1 MGKNNLKNT
10 DFLEKREKITS
21 KTVKITDFYYLCTII
36 KQCQAKL
43 SNARLCQAIH
53 LSIMNIS
60 LRSMKAKNSIRT
72 KLRRLGFSLLK
83 RESNYLDRQ
92 RQWLLVCFAVM
103 LSLGILSNI
112 LGVSGA
118 FDPFFTASNIVFLV
132 VVVSS
137 FAAYLLGKIGVV
149 KGITFL
155 AVATQVFIGMDILY
169 SAFVPTLKDNTMVI
183 LINMLILAGNMFFSL
198 AAYQAR
204 LTRWLVGIALGVYLV
219 CVIVTGN
226 ESLRNYFFMMLL
238 ILLFISVLSLGIARN
253 GEYLVNANKILQREE
268 KELLQVLR
276 INKKQIKAY
285 VALAKERHDVKL
297 TEHLLDLL
305 GEASQKN
312 VIDNVLQYIQTRELS
327 KQNLERVFPELS
339 SSEREICYLILQNKK
354 LSEIGILLNKTE
366 SNITTQRGNI
376 RKKLGMNPSDNL
388 QKVLEKRI
396 RE

>member
-1 MGKNNLKNT
+1 
-10 DFLEKREKITS
+10 
-21 KTVKITDFYYLCTII
+21 
-36 KQCQAKL
+36 
-43 SNARLCQAIH
+43 
-53 LSIMNIS
+53 
-60 LRSMKAKNSIRT
+60 MKAKNSIRT
-72 KLRRLGFSLLK
+72 KLRRLEFSLLK

-103 LSLGILSNI
+103 LYLGILSNI
-112 LGVSGA
+112 LGLSGA

-285 VALAKERHDVKL
+285 VALAKERHDVKQ
-297 TEHLLDLL
+297 TEHLL

>member
-1 MGKNNLKNT
+1 MGKTTLKNT
-10 DFLEKREKITS
+10 DFLGKREKITS
-21 KTVKITDFYYLCTII
+21 KAVKITVFYYLCTVMQSNA
-36 KQCQAKL
+36 KQCK
-43 SNARLCQAIH
+43 AIH

-137 FAAYLLGKIGVV
+137 FTAYLLGKIGVV

-268 KELLQVLR
+268 EELLQVLR

-285 VALAKERHDVKL
+285 VALAKERHDVKQ

-354 LSEIGILLNKTE
+354 LAEICVLLNKTE

-376 RKKLGMNPSDNL
+376 RKKLGMLPSDNL
-388 QKVLEKRI
+388 QKVLENRI
-396 RE
+396 RK

>member
-1 MGKNNLKNT
+1 MGKTTLKNT
-10 DFLEKREKITS
+10 DFLGKREKITS
-21 KTVKITDFYYLCTII
+21 KAVKITDFYYLCTVMLSKA
-36 KQCQAKL
+36 KQCK
-43 SNARLCQAIH
+43 AIR

-72 KLRRLGFSLLK
+72 KLRRLGLSLLK

-268 KELLQVLR
+268 EELLQVLR

-285 VALAKERHDVKL
+285 VALAKERHDVKQ

>member
-1 MGKNNLKNT
+1 MGKTTLKNT
-10 DFLEKREKITS
+10 DFLGKREKITS
-21 KTVKITDFYYLCTII
+21 KAVKITDFYYLCTVMLSKA
-36 KQCQAKL
+36 KQCK
-43 SNARLCQAIH
+43 AIH

-112 LGVSGA
+112 LGLSGA
-118 FDPFFTASNIVFLV
+118 FDPFFTASNIVFLI

-149 KGITFL
+149 RGIALL

-204 LTRWLVGIALGVYLV
+204 LTRWLVAIALGVYLV
-219 CVIVTGN
+219 CVVVTGN

-268 KELLQVLR
+268 EELLQVLR

-285 VALAKERHDVKL
+285 VALAKERHDVKQ

-376 RKKLGMNPSDNL
+376 RKKLRMNPSDNL

>member
-10 DFLEKREKITS
+10 DFLGKREKITS
-21 KTVKITDFYYLCTII
+21 KAVKITDFYYLCTVMLSKA
-36 KQCQAKL
+36 KQCK
-43 SNARLCQAIH
+43 AIR

-60 LRSMKAKNSIRT
+60 LRSMKEKNSIRT
-72 KLRRLGFSLLK
+72 KLRRLGLSLLK

-268 KELLQVLR
+268 EELLQVLR

>member
-1 MGKNNLKNT
+1 MGKTTLKNT
-10 DFLEKREKITS
+10 DFLGKREKITS
-21 KTVKITDFYYLCTII
+21 KAVKITNFYYLCTVMLSKA
-36 KQCQAKL
+36 KQCK
-43 SNARLCQAIH
+43 AIR

-72 KLRRLGFSLLK
+72 KLRRLEFSLLK

-103 LSLGILSNI
+103 LYLGILSNI
-112 LGVSGA
+112 LGLSGA

-268 KELLQVLR
+268 EELLQVLR

-305 GEASQKN
+305 GETSQKN

>member
-10 DFLEKREKITS
+10 DFLGKREKITS
-21 KTVKITDFYYLCTII
+21 KAVKIPVFYYLCMVMLSKA
-36 KQCQAKL
+36 KQCKAM
-43 SNARLCQAIH
+43 H

-268 KELLQVLR
+268 EELLQVLR

>member
-1 MGKNNLKNT
+1 MGKNTLKNT
-10 DFLEKREKITS
+10 DFLRKREKITS
-21 KTVKITDFYYLCTII
+21 KAVKIPVFYYLCMVMLSKA
-36 KQCQAKL
+36 KQCK
-43 SNARLCQAIH
+43 AIH

-60 LRSMKAKNSIRT
+60 LRSMKEKNSIRT

-268 KELLQVLR
+268 EELLQVLR

>member
-1 MGKNNLKNT
+1 
-10 DFLEKREKITS
+10 
-21 KTVKITDFYYLCTII
+21 
-36 KQCQAKL
+36 
-43 SNARLCQAIH
+43 
-53 LSIMNIS
+53 
-60 LRSMKAKNSIRT
+60 MKAKNSIRT

-112 LGVSGA
+112 LGLSGA
-118 FDPFFTASNIVFLV
+118 FDPFFTASNIVFLI

-149 KGITFL
+149 RGIAFL

-204 LTRWLVGIALGVYLV
+204 LTRWLVAIALGVYLV
-219 CVIVTGN
+219 CVVVTGN

-268 KELLQVLR
+268 EELLQVLR

-285 VALAKERHDVKL
+285 VALAKERHNVKQ

-354 LSEIGILLNKTE
+354 LAEICVLLNKTE

-376 RKKLGMNPSDNL
+376 RKKLGMLPSDNL
-388 QKVLEKRI
+388 QKVLENRI
-396 RE
+396 RK

>member
-1 MGKNNLKNT
+1 MEKNNLKNT
-10 DFLEKREKITS
+10 DFLGKREKITS
-21 KTVKITDFYYLCTII
+21 KAVKITDFYYLCTVMLSKA
-36 KQCQAKL
+36 KQCK
-43 SNARLCQAIH
+43 AIR

-72 KLRRLGFSLLK
+72 KLRRLEFSLLK
-83 RESNYLDRQ
+83 RESNYLDHQ

-103 LSLGILSNI
+103 LYLGILSNI
-112 LGVSGA
+112 LGLSGA

-268 KELLQVLR
+268 EELLQVLR

-285 VALAKERHDVKL
+285 VALAKERHDVKQ

>member
-1 MGKNNLKNT
+1 
-10 DFLEKREKITS
+10 
-21 KTVKITDFYYLCTII
+21 
-36 KQCQAKL
+36 
-43 SNARLCQAIH
+43 
-53 LSIMNIS
+53 
-60 LRSMKAKNSIRT
+60 MKAKNSIRT
-72 KLRRLGFSLLK
+72 KLRRLEFSLLK

-103 LSLGILSNI
+103 LYLGILSNI
-112 LGVSGA
+112 LGLSGA

-149 KGITFL
+149 KGIIFL

-268 KELLQVLR
+268 EELLQVLR

-285 VALAKERHDVKL
+285 VALAKERHDVKQ

-376 RKKLGMNPSDNL
+376 RKKLRMNPSDNL

>member
-1 MGKNNLKNT
+1 
-10 DFLEKREKITS
+10 
-21 KTVKITDFYYLCTII
+21 
-36 KQCQAKL
+36 
-43 SNARLCQAIH
+43 
-53 LSIMNIS
+53 
-60 LRSMKAKNSIRT
+60 MKAKNSIRT
-72 KLRRLGFSLLK
+72 KLRRLEFSLLK

-103 LSLGILSNI
+103 LYLGILSNI
-112 LGVSGA
+112 LGLSGA

-183 LINMLILAGNMFFSL
+183 LINMLILSGNMFFSL

-285 VALAKERHDVKL
+285 VALAKERHDVKQ
-297 TEHLLDLL
+297 TEHLL

>member
-1 MGKNNLKNT
+1 MGKTTLKNT
-10 DFLEKREKITS
+10 DFLGKREKITS
-21 KTVKITDFYYLCTII
+21 KAVKITDFYYLCTVM
-36 KQCQAKL
+36 L
-43 SNARLCQAIH
+43 SNAKQCKAIH

-72 KLRRLGFSLLK
+72 KLRRLGLSLLK
-83 RESNYLDRQ
+83 RESNYLDCQ

-268 KELLQVLR
+268 EELLQVLR

-285 VALAKERHDVKL
+285 VALAKERHDVKQ

>member
-1 MGKNNLKNT
+1 MGKTTLKNT
-10 DFLEKREKITS
+10 DFLGKREKITS
-21 KTVKITDFYYLCTII
+21 KAVKITDFYYLCTVMLSKA
-36 KQCQAKL
+36 KQCK
-43 SNARLCQAIH
+43 AIH

-72 KLRRLGFSLLK
+72 KLRRLGLSLLK

-268 KELLQVLR
+268 EELLQVLR

-285 VALAKERHDVKL
+285 VALAKERHDVKQ

-376 RKKLGMNPSDNL
+376 RKKLRMNPSDNL

>member
-1 MGKNNLKNT
+1 MGKTTLKNT
-10 DFLEKREKITS
+10 DFLGKREKITS
-21 KTVKITDFYYLCTII
+21 KAVKITDFYYLCTVMLSKA
-36 KQCQAKL
+36 KQCK
-43 SNARLCQAIH
+43 AIH

-112 LGVSGA
+112 LGLSGA

-137 FAAYLLGKIGVV
+137 FAAYLLGKIGVM
-149 KGITFL
+149 KGIAFL

-268 KELLQVLR
+268 EELLQVLR

-285 VALAKERHDVKL
+285 VALAKERHDVKQ

>member
-1 MGKNNLKNT
+1 
-10 DFLEKREKITS
+10 
-21 KTVKITDFYYLCTII
+21 
-36 KQCQAKL
+36 
-43 SNARLCQAIH
+43 
-53 LSIMNIS
+53 
-60 LRSMKAKNSIRT
+60 MKAKNSIRT
-72 KLRRLGFSLLK
+72 KLRRLEFSLLK

-103 LSLGILSNI
+103 LYLGILSNI
-112 LGVSGA
+112 LGLSGA

-155 AVATQVFIGMDILY
+155 AVATQVFIDILY

-268 KELLQVLR
+268 EELLQVLR

-285 VALAKERHDVKL
+285 VALAKERHDVKQ

>member
-10 DFLEKREKITS
+10 DFLGKREKITS
-21 KTVKITDFYYLCTII
+21 KAVKIPVFYYLCMVMLSKA
-36 KQCQAKL
+36 KQCKAM
-43 SNARLCQAIH
+43 H

-60 LRSMKAKNSIRT
+60 LRSMKEKNSIRT

-285 VALAKERHDVKL
+285 VALAKERHDVKQ

-354 LSEIGILLNKTE
+354 LSEIGILLNKIE

>member
-1 MGKNNLKNT
+1 MGKNTLKNT
-10 DFLEKREKITS
+10 DFLGKREKRTS
-21 KTVKITDFYYLCTII
+21 KAVKIPVFYYLCMVMLSKA
-36 KQCQAKL
+36 KQCK
-43 SNARLCQAIH
+43 AIH

-60 LRSMKAKNSIRT
+60 LRSMKEKNSIRT

-103 LSLGILSNI
+103 LYLGILSNI
-112 LGVSGA
+112 LGLSGA

-268 KELLQVLR
+268 EELLQVLR

-285 VALAKERHDVKL
+285 VALAKERHDVKQ

>member
-1 MGKNNLKNT
+1 MRKTTLKNT
-10 DFLEKREKITS
+10 DFLGKREKITS
-21 KTVKITDFYYLCTII
+21 KAVKITDFYYLCTVMLSKA
-36 KQCQAKL
+36 KQCK
-43 SNARLCQAIH
+43 AIH

-112 LGVSGA
+112 LGLSGA
-118 FDPFFTASNIVFLV
+118 FDPFFTASNIVFLI

-149 KGITFL
+149 KGIAFL
-155 AVATQVFIGMDILY
+155 AVATQVFIGLDILY
-169 SAFVPTLKDNTMVI
+169 SAFVPSLKDNTMVI

-204 LTRWLVGIALGVYLV
+204 LTRWLVAIAFGVYLV

-226 ESLRNYFFMMLL
+226 ESLRNYFFMLML
-238 ILLFISVLSLGIARN
+238 IMLFISLLSLSIARN
-253 GEYLVNANKILQREE
+253 GEYLVNVNKILQREE
-268 KELLQVLR
+268 EELLQVLR
-276 INKKQIKAY
+276 INKRQVKAY
-285 VALAKERHDVKL
+285 VALAKEKHDVKL

-327 KQNLERVFPELS
+327 MQNLERVFPELS

-354 LSEIGILLNKTE
+354 LSEICVLLNKTE

>member
-1 MGKNNLKNT
+1 MGKNTLKNT
-10 DFLEKREKITS
+10 DFLGKREKITS
-21 KTVKITDFYYLCTII
+21 KAVKITDFYYLCTVMLSKA
-36 KQCQAKL
+36 KQCK
-43 SNARLCQAIH
+43 AIH

-103 LSLGILSNI
+103 LYLGILSNI
-112 LGVSGA
+112 LGLSGA

-268 KELLQVLR
+268 EELLQVLR

-285 VALAKERHDVKL
+285 VALAKERHDVKQ

>member
-1 MGKNNLKNT
+1 MGKNTLKNT
-10 DFLEKREKITS
+10 DFLGKREKITS
-21 KTVKITDFYYLCTII
+21 KAVKITDFYYLCTVMLSKA
-36 KQCQAKL
+36 KQCK
-43 SNARLCQAIH
+43 AIH

-60 LRSMKAKNSIRT
+60 LRSMKEKNSIRT

-268 KELLQVLR
+268 EELLQVLR

-376 RKKLGMNPSDNL
+376 RKKLRMNPSDNL

>member
-1 MGKNNLKNT
+1 MGKTTLKNT
-10 DFLEKREKITS
+10 DFLGKREKITS
-21 KTVKITDFYYLCTII
+21 KAVKITDFYYLCTVMLSKA
-36 KQCQAKL
+36 KQCK
-43 SNARLCQAIH
+43 AIR

-72 KLRRLGFSLLK
+72 KLRRLGLSLLK

-103 LSLGILSNI
+103 LYLGILSNI

-268 KELLQVLR
+268 EELLQVLR

>member
-1 MGKNNLKNT
+1 MGKNTLKNT
-10 DFLEKREKITS
+10 DFLGKREKITS
-21 KTVKITDFYYLCTII
+21 KAVKITDFYYLCTVMLSKA
-36 KQCQAKL
+36 KQCK
-43 SNARLCQAIH
+43 AIH

-268 KELLQVLR
+268 EELLQVLR

-285 VALAKERHDVKL
+285 VSLAKERHNVKQ

-354 LSEIGILLNKTE
+354 LAEICVLLNKTE

>member
-1 MGKNNLKNT
+1 
-10 DFLEKREKITS
+10 
-21 KTVKITDFYYLCTII
+21 
-36 KQCQAKL
+36 
-43 SNARLCQAIH
+43 
-53 LSIMNIS
+53 
-60 LRSMKAKNSIRT
+60 
-72 KLRRLGFSLLK
+72 
-83 RESNYLDRQ
+83 
-92 RQWLLVCFAVM
+92 
-103 LSLGILSNI
+103 
-112 LGVSGA
+112 
-118 FDPFFTASNIVFLV
+118 
-132 VVVSS
+132 
-137 FAAYLLGKIGVV
+137 
-149 KGITFL
+149 
-155 AVATQVFIGMDILY
+155 
-169 SAFVPTLKDNTMVI
+169 
-183 LINMLILAGNMFFSL
+183 MLILAGNMFFSL

-268 KELLQVLR
+268 EELLQVLR

-285 VALAKERHDVKL
+285 VALAKERHDVKQ
-297 TEHLLDLL
+297 TEHLKL
-305 GEASQKN
+305 GKQHGTYRAVNACAILGTVDFE
-312 VIDNVLQYIQTRELS
+312 LQYIQTRELS

-354 LSEIGILLNKTE
+354 LSEIGILLNKKE

>member
-1 MGKNNLKNT
+1 MGKNTLKNT
-10 DFLEKREKITS
+10 DFLGKREKITS
-21 KTVKITDFYYLCTII
+21 KAVKITDFYYLCTVMLSKA
-36 KQCQAKL
+36 KQCK
-43 SNARLCQAIH
+43 AIH

-60 LRSMKAKNSIRT
+60 LRSMKEKNSIRT

-268 KELLQVLR
+268 EELLQVLR

-285 VALAKERHDVKL
+285 VALAKERHDVKQ

>member
-1 MGKNNLKNT
+1 MGKNTLKNT
-10 DFLEKREKITS
+10 DFLGKREKITS
-21 KTVKITDFYYLCTII
+21 KAVKIPVFYYLCTVMLSKA
-36 KQCQAKL
+36 KQCK
-43 SNARLCQAIH
+43 AIR

-72 KLRRLGFSLLK
+72 KLRRLEFSLLK

-103 LSLGILSNI
+103 LYLGILSNI
-112 LGVSGA
+112 LGLSGA

-268 KELLQVLR
+268 EELLQVLR

>member
-10 DFLEKREKITS
+10 DFLGKREKITS
-21 KTVKITDFYYLCTII
+21 KAVKIPVFYYLCMVMLSKA
-36 KQCQAKL
+36 KQCKAM
-43 SNARLCQAIH
+43 H

-60 LRSMKAKNSIRT
+60 LRSMKEKNSIRT

>member
-1 MGKNNLKNT
+1 
-10 DFLEKREKITS
+10 
-21 KTVKITDFYYLCTII
+21 
-36 KQCQAKL
+36 
-43 SNARLCQAIH
+43 
-53 LSIMNIS
+53 
-60 LRSMKAKNSIRT
+60 MKAKNSIRT

-112 LGVSGA
+112 LGLSGA
-118 FDPFFTASNIVFLV
+118 FDPFFTASNIVFLIV
-132 VVVSS
+132 VESS

-149 KGITFL
+149 RGIALL

-204 LTRWLVGIALGVYLV
+204 LTRWLVAIALGVYLV
-219 CVIVTGN
+219 CVVVTGN

-268 KELLQVLR
+268 EELLQVLR

-285 VALAKERHDVKL
+285 VALAKERHNVKQ

-388 QKVLEKRI
+388 QKVLENRI
-396 RE
+396 RK

>member
-1 MGKNNLKNT
+1 MGKNTLKNT
-10 DFLEKREKITS
+10 DFLGKREKRTS
-21 KTVKITDFYYLCTII
+21 KAVKIPVFYYLCMVMLSKA
-36 KQCQAKL
+36 KQCK
-43 SNARLCQAIH
+43 AIH

-60 LRSMKAKNSIRT
+60 LRSMKEKNSIRT

-268 KELLQVLR
+268 EELLQVLR

-285 VALAKERHDVKL
+285 VALAKERHDVKQ

>member
-10 DFLEKREKITS
+10 DFLGKREKITS
-21 KTVKITDFYYLCTII
+21 KAVKITDFYYLCTVMLSKA
-36 KQCQAKL
+36 KQCK
-43 SNARLCQAIH
+43 AIH

-268 KELLQVLR
+268 EELLQVLR

-285 VALAKERHDVKL
+285 VALAKERHDVKQ

>member
-1 MGKNNLKNT
+1 MGKTTLKNT
-10 DFLEKREKITS
+10 DFLGKREKITS
-21 KTVKITDFYYLCTII
+21 KAVKITDFYYLCTVMLSKA
-36 KQCQAKL
+36 KQCKAM
-43 SNARLCQAIH
+43 H

-268 KELLQVLR
+268 EELLQVLR

>member
-1 MGKNNLKNT
+1 MGKTTLKNT
-10 DFLEKREKITS
+10 DFLGKREKITS
-21 KTVKITDFYYLCTII
+21 KAVKITDFYYLCTVMLSKA
-36 KQCQAKL
+36 KQCK
-43 SNARLCQAIH
+43 AIH

-112 LGVSGA
+112 LGLSGA
-118 FDPFFTASNIVFLV
+118 FDPFFTASNIVFLI

-149 KGITFL
+149 KGIAFL
-155 AVATQVFIGMDILY
+155 AVATQVFIGLDILY
-169 SAFVPTLKDNTMVI
+169 SAFVPSLKDNTMVI

-204 LTRWLVGIALGVYLV
+204 LTRWLVAIALGVYLV

-226 ESLRNYFFMMLL
+226 ESLRNYFFMLML
-238 ILLFISVLSLGIARN
+238 IMLFISLLSLSIARN
-253 GEYLVNANKILQREE
+253 GEYLVNVNKILQREE
-268 KELLQVLR
+268 EELLQVLR
-276 INKKQIKAY
+276 INKRQVKAY
-285 VALAKERHDVKL
+285 VALAKEKHDVKL

-327 KQNLERVFPELS
+327 MQNLERVFPELS

-354 LSEIGILLNKTE
+354 LSEICVLLNKTE

>member
-1 MGKNNLKNT
+1 MGKTTLKNT
-10 DFLEKREKITS
+10 DFLGKREKITS
-21 KTVKITDFYYLCTII
+21 KAVKIPVFYYLCTVMLSKA
-36 KQCQAKL
+36 KQCK
-43 SNARLCQAIH
+43 AIR

-72 KLRRLGFSLLK
+72 KLRRLGLSLLK

-103 LSLGILSNI
+103 LYLGILSNI
-112 LGVSGA
+112 LGLSGA

-268 KELLQVLR
+268 EELLQVLR

-285 VALAKERHDVKL
+285 VALAKERHDVKQ

-339 SSEREICYLILQNKK
+339 SSEREICFLILQNKK

>member
-1 MGKNNLKNT
+1 M
-10 DFLEKREKITS
+10 EE
-21 KTVKITDFYYLCTII
+21 
-36 KQCQAKL
+36 
-43 SNARLCQAIH
+43 
-53 LSIMNIS
+53 
-60 LRSMKAKNSIRT
+60 KNSIRT
-72 KLRRLGFSLLK
+72 RLRRLGFYLLK

-112 LGVSGA
+112 LGLSGA

-149 KGITFL
+149 KGIAFL
-155 AVATQVFIGMDILY
+155 AVATQVFIGLDILY
-169 SAFVPTLKDNTMVI
+169 SAFVPSLKDNTMVI

-204 LTRWLVGIALGVYLV
+204 LTRWLVAIALGVYLV

-226 ESLRNYFFMMLL
+226 ESLRNYFLML
-238 ILLFISVLSLGIARN
+238 IMLFISLLSLSIARN
-253 GEYLVNANKILQREE
+253 GEYLVNVNKILQREE
-268 KELLQVLR
+268 EELLQVLR
-276 INKKQIKAY
+276 INKRQVKAY
-285 VALAKERHDVKL
+285 VALAKEKHDVKL

-327 KQNLERVFPELS
+327 MQNLERVFPELS
-339 SSEREICYLILQNKK
+339 FSEREICYLILQNKK
-354 LSEIGILLNKTE
+354 LSEICVLLNKTE

>member
-1 MGKNNLKNT
+1 
-10 DFLEKREKITS
+10 
-21 KTVKITDFYYLCTII
+21 
-36 KQCQAKL
+36 
-43 SNARLCQAIH
+43 
-53 LSIMNIS
+53 
-60 LRSMKAKNSIRT
+60 MKAKNSIRT
-72 KLRRLGFSLLK
+72 KLRRLRFFLLK
-83 RESNYLDRQ
+83 RESNYLDCQ

-112 LGVSGA
+112 LGLSGA
-118 FDPFFTASNIVFLV
+118 FDPFFTASNIVFLI

-149 KGITFL
+149 RGIAFL

-204 LTRWLVGIALGVYLV
+204 LTRWLVAIALGVYLV
-219 CVIVTGN
+219 CVVVTGN

-268 KELLQVLR
+268 EELLQVLR

-285 VALAKERHDVKL
+285 VTLAKERHNVKQ

>member
-1 MGKNNLKNT
+1 MGKNTLKNT
-10 DFLEKREKITS
+10 DFLGKREKITS
-21 KTVKITDFYYLCTII
+21 KAVKITDFYYLCTVMLSKA
-36 KQCQAKL
+36 KQCK
-43 SNARLCQAIH
+43 AIH
-53 LSIMNIS
+53 LSIMNIY
-60 LRSMKAKNSIRT
+60 LRSMTAKNSIRT

-268 KELLQVLR
+268 EELLQVLR

>member
-1 MGKNNLKNT
+1 M
-10 DFLEKREKITS
+10 
-21 KTVKITDFYYLCTII
+21 
-36 KQCQAKL
+36 
-43 SNARLCQAIH
+43 
-53 LSIMNIS
+53 
-60 LRSMKAKNSIRT
+60 
-72 KLRRLGFSLLK
+72 
-83 RESNYLDRQ
+83 
-92 RQWLLVCFAVM
+92 
-103 LSLGILSNI
+103 
-112 LGVSGA
+112 SGA
-118 FDPFFTASNIVFLV
+118 FDPFFTASNIVFLI

-149 KGITFL
+149 KGIAFL
-155 AVATQVFIGMDILY
+155 AVATQVFIGLDILY
-169 SAFVPTLKDNTMVI
+169 SAFVPSLKDNTMVI

-204 LTRWLVGIALGVYLV
+204 LTRWLVAIALGVYLV

-226 ESLRNYFFMMLL
+226 ESLRNYFFMLML
-238 ILLFISVLSLGIARN
+238 IMLFISLLSLSIARN
-253 GEYLVNANKILQREE
+253 GEYLVNVNKIMQRE
-268 KELLQVLR
+268 ELLQVLR
-276 INKKQIKAY
+276 INKRQVKAY
-285 VALAKERHDVKL
+285 VALAKEKHDVKL

-327 KQNLERVFPELS
+327 MQNLERVFPELS

-354 LSEIGILLNKTE
+354 LSEICVLLNKTE

>member
-1 MGKNNLKNT
+1 
-10 DFLEKREKITS
+10 
-21 KTVKITDFYYLCTII
+21 
-36 KQCQAKL
+36 
-43 SNARLCQAIH
+43 
-53 LSIMNIS
+53 
-60 LRSMKAKNSIRT
+60 MKAKNSIRT

-112 LGVSGA
+112 LGLSGA
-118 FDPFFTASNIVFLV
+118 FDSFFTASNIVFLI

-149 KGITFL
+149 RGIALL

-204 LTRWLVGIALGVYLV
+204 LTRWLVAIALGVYLI
-219 CVIVTGN
+219 CVVVTGN

-268 KELLQVLR
+268 EELLQVLR

-285 VALAKERHDVKL
+285 VALAKERHNVKQ

-376 RKKLGMNPSDNL
+376 RKKLRMNPSDNL